1 MNWLRLAALAL
12 LTGPFQDRDL
22 GQLAVTARSVFEA
35 RDFTRL
41 YRRSA
46 AGPARITQS
55 AGGSVGAGEIAAAA
69 LASMVR

>member
-41 YRRSA
+41 FDDRQPVRLELPSQPA
-46 AGPARITQS
+46 AV
-55 AGGSVGAGEIAAAA
+55 SVRGEIAAAA